1 MRKFILDVRKDPTKD
16 DSASPKCELLTTDVF
31 YDKVFRELEPMV
43 IEVVGDKHPAEE
55 FKKLLRDPDAYDAI
69 CHIALTEGFLEAC
82 AKGSGMPFKNV

>member
-16 DSASPKCELLTTDVF
+16 DAASPKCELLTTDVF

-69 CHIALTEGFLEAC
+69 RYIALTEGFLEA
-82 AKGSGMPFKNV
+82 